1 MAGHTGDVPRFFSTT
16 DSPVNIRTLFFASYR
31 DLVGTRSLD
40 VELSP
45 GATVADLVG
54 TLRKR
59 GGPYASLP
67 QDPPVAV
74 NRSYAAADEVLE
86 EGDEVAVLPPV
97 AGG

>member
-1 MAGHTGDVPRFFSTT
+1 MAAHSGDVPRFFSPTAF
-16 DSPVNIRTLFFASYR
+16 PVNVRTLFFASYR

-40 VELSP
+40 VELPP

-54 TLRKR
+54 ALRER

-74 NRSYAAADEVLE
+74 NRSYVAADEVLE